1 MLKNNSK
8 YINTRNMRKLL
19 FLCLALISVSC
30 ADKAGRKTAEKEP
43 VNVGVMTVTPMSAQ
57 YYNVYVGEINASGS
71 AVISSNH
78 GGILEAINVKQGTE
92 VKRGDV
98 LAEVISK
105 NVLATYEISHATLR
119 QAEDGYERVKKVHE
133 SGTVADVKLVEIE
146 TQLAKAKAAA
156 KSSEES
162 LDECMLKAPFDGT
175 ISEVFVEQGIHINPG
190 APVLKLVDL
199 STITVNIPVPE
210 GEIGKIR
217 IGQKALID
225 VPALNITGIEAHVE
239 LKGVTAAS
247 PSHTYRCTLVPE
259 KKQENLYPGMVCK
272 VRLSQVSDSLRIRV
286 PASSVE
292 MDSKGRFVWV
302 VNDGGVGR
310 SYVTVDGYQ
319 EQGVIISSGL
329 QPGDKVIVK
338 GAAKVSTGMKVNS
351 VEQAF

>member
-1 MLKNNSK
+1 MV
-8 YINTRNMRKLL
+8 
-19 FLCLALISVSC
+19 VSC
-30 ADKAGRKTAEKEP
+30 ADKSNRKVTVKEP
-43 VNVGVMTVTPMSAQ
+43 INVGVMTVAPMNSQ

-71 AVISSNH
+71 AVISSTH
-78 GGILEAINVKQGTE
+78 SGTLDAIKVQQGTH

-98 LAEVISK
+98 LAEVVSK
-105 NVLATYEISHATLR
+105 NVLASYEISHATLR

-133 SGTVADVKLVEIE
+133 SGTVADVKLIEIE

-162 LDECMLKAPFDGT
+162 LEECKVKAPFDGT
-175 ISEVFVEQGIHINPG
+175 ISDVLVEQGVHVNPG
-190 APVLKLVDL
+190 TPILNIVDL
-199 STITVNIPVPE
+199 STIEVSIPVPE
-210 GEIGKIR
+210 GEIGRIK

-225 VPALNITGIEAHVE
+225 VPALNITGIEAHVA
-239 LKGVTAAS
+239 LKGVTAAF

-259 KKQENLYPGMVCK
+259 KKQTNLYPGMVCK
-272 VRLSQVSDSLRIRV
+272 VRLSEVSDSLRIRI

-292 MDSKGRFVWV
+292 MDSNGKFVWV
-302 VNDGGVGR
+302 VNEGVVGR

-319 EQGVIISSGL
+319 EQGVIISAGL
-329 QPGDKVIVK
+329 EPGDKVIVK